1 MRLKSFSDTAD
12 PEAYCPSPNTNC
24 SSSSNAKDS
33 KRPSW
38 RDGAGDYRPSSTSSF
53 GKDPG
58 PLAAGRSRPRLAQ
71 TGAWPHFRIVDLA
84 QTKKK
89 STEAGNFAGGVP
101 I

>member
-1 MRLKSFSDTAD
+1 RV
-12 PEAYCPSPNTNC
+12 
-24 SSSSNAKDS
+24 
-33 KRPSW
+33 
-38 RDGAGDYRPSSTSSF
+38 GATEPGTIGQGSTSSF

-71 TGAWPHFRIVDLA
+71 TGALLHFRIVDLA
-84 QTKKK
+84 QTKKN